1 MSMSEYSRFA
11 VYFLPEGELAEFGAT
26 WLGWDVDQGAP
37 VAQPRVDP
45 LGDRIEKITNSPRKY
60 GFHATIKPPF
70 RLADGVSQRDVED
83 AMAEFASSFA
93 PVHLQSLALSQ
104 IGRFHALCPTG
115 DVTALNAMAAACVT
129 ELDHLRAPLTDDEL
143 ARRRKNRLTDAQDA
157 LLEKWGYPYVLNEFR
172 FHMTLTGSVKD
183 ADREDVLAA
192 LDSVVPDLP
201 QPYALQGIALVGERA
216 DGMFQTIHRYTF
228 SG

>member
-1 MSMSEYSRFA
+1 MSEYTRFE
-11 VYFLPEGELAEFGAT
+11 VYFLTEGELAEFVAT
-26 WLGWDVDQGAP
+26 GLGCDVEQGAP

-45 LGDRIEKITNSPRKY
+45 LGDRIEKITNTPRKY

-93 PVHLQSLALSQ
+93 PVHLQSFALSQ

-129 ELDHLRAPLTDDEL
+129 ELDHLRAPLTDDEM
-143 ARRRKNRLTDAQDA
+143 ARRRKHRLTEAQDA
-157 LLEKWGYPYVLNEFR
+157 LLEKWGYPYVLTEFR

-183 ADREDVLAA
+183 ADRDDVLAA

-216 DGMFQTIHRYTF
+216 DGMFKTIHRYTF